1 MNIPITT
8 SEENYTTHIET
19 RVHAG
24 VVVHHI
30 KFLPVYTEDEM
41 SDEFQGLELDPEAGR
56 EF

>member
-1 MNIPITT
+1 MTIPIQQE
-8 SEENYTTHIET
+8 EENYTAHIET

-24 VVVHHI
+24 VIVHKI
-30 KFLPVYTEDEM
+30 MFLPIYTEDEM